1 MTINEATTVP
11 AEHTPAEKRAPIW
24 RRQNVPFRL
33 LLGGI
38 AIGAPR
44 LGLDVRSGGGD
55 ETPLTRDTLA
65 AVATADSAAHPAG
78 HMFSAYPASEELPLL
93 RFSGS
98 RMIYVPRQYH
108 LYAVDLTM
116 GFEAYQAK
124 FSSKSRSTLK
134 RKIRKFAER
143 GGGAVDWRQYTTPA
157 ELEEFFR
164 LARDVSARTYQER
177 KLDAGLPGSDAFRA
191 GMLARAAEGRAR
203 GYLLFLDGEAVSY
216 IYCPIDDGV
225 LSYEHVGYDP
235 KVSDLSAGTVLQW
248 HVLEALFAEKRHRVF
263 DFTQGEGD
271 HKRFFSTEAR
281 QCANVVVLPFSFRG
295 WAVVLSQYACDRI
308 SSMAGDALERF
319 GLKRAI
325 RNLLRR

>member
-1 MTINEATTVP
+1 MTINEATSIRAESAP
-11 AEHTPAEKRAPIW
+11 AEQRAATW

-33 LLGGI
+33 LLGGK

-44 LGLDVRSGGGD
+44 ISLDVRSGGGD
-55 ETPLTRDTLA
+55 EAPLTRATLA
-65 AVATADSAAHPAG
+65 QIATADCAAHPTG
-78 HMFSAYPASEELPLL
+78 HMFAAYPASEELPTL
-93 RFSGS
+93 RFSGP

-116 GFEAYQAK
+116 GFDAYQAK
-124 FSSKSRSTLK
+124 FSSKSRSTVR

-143 GGGAVDWRQYTTPA
+143 AGGTVDWRQYATPA
-157 ELEEFFR
+157 ELEEFYR
-164 LARDVSARTYQER
+164 LARDVSVRTYQER
-177 KLDAGLPGSDAFRA
+177 KLDAGLPGSDAFRT
-191 GMLARAAEGRAR
+191 GMLARAAEERAR

-216 IYCPIDDGV
+216 IYCPIEDGV

-235 KVSDLSAGTVLQW
+235 KVSDLSPGTVLQW

-281 QCANVVVLPFSFRG
+281 QCANVVVLPFSLG
-295 WAVVLSQYACDRI
+295 SWAVVLAQFACDRI
-308 SSMAGDALERF
+308 SSGVGDALERV

-325 RNLLRR
+325 RALLRR